1 MLTIEDI
8 KKEVLPLP
16 EEERG
21 KKVREILE
29 RYKVPE
35 ELPCEVIKKMESLGF
50 LDYTYPV
57 EYIKEGSQ
65 KILADQDESY
75 VIQRD
80 DPEFMEEIKRD
91 ASSTVMRNNRF
102 ILNYCDDEF
111 TKELMERGVP
121 VPMEESR

>member
-8 KKEVLPLP
+8 KKEVLALP

-35 ELPCEVIKKMESLGF
+35 ELPCDVIKEMEKLGF
-50 LDYTYPV
+50 LDYTYPAEIV
-57 EYIKEGSQ
+57 KEGSQ
-65 KILADQDESY
+65 KIMADQDERY

-80 DPEFMEEIKRD
+80 EPDFMDEIRRD
-91 ASSTVMRNNRF
+91 AAKAPLRNNRF
-102 ILNYCDDEF
+102 ILKYCD
-111 TKELMERGVP
+111 
-121 VPMEESR
+121 EEYVKDLQEGGING